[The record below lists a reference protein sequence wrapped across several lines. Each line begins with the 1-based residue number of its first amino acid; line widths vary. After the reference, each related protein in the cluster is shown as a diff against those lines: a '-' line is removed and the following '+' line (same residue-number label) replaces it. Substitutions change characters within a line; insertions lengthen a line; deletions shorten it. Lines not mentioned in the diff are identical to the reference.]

1 MFNKKKPNAEPIR
14 NLKLIFSKKHHVPET
29 SILSMAELS
38 CHEPNCPPVET
49 IITERALDGKVRNWR
64 IAKPINE
71 IKEIDIDS
79 LDEEHNHK
87 H

>member
-1 MFNKKKPNAEPIR
+1 MFNKKKPNAETIR
-14 NLKLIFSKKHHVPET
+14 NLKHLFSKKYQIPEK

-38 CHEPNCPPVET
+38 CHEPNCPPIET
-49 IITERALDGKVRNWR
+49 IITERGEDGKVRNWR

-71 IKEIDIDS
+71 IQEIDIDN
-79 LDEEHNHK
+79 LNEEHNHN